1 MEKSVKEFLEQD
13 VGVGEIVQIR
23 EDGHNL
29 AMAYADNKGQFIK
42 GINERVLWKGVVDST
57 WEDVVFASENKMDK
71 VRIRVINVRQ

>member
-13 VGVGEIVQIR
+13 VSVGEIVQIR

-29 AMAYADNKGQFIK
+29 AMAYADNKSQFIK
-42 GINERVLWKGVVDST
+42 GINERVLWKGVVDSN